1 MGLFKKEES
10 TIARIRRMEKENA
23 EIQRLN
29 ELHEKASKDR
39 KPKKRKPVTYNENA
53 SKLSLALENLSK
65 SHEHLTERIGQ
76 IIERFERN
84 MDRKR

>member
-1 MGLFKKEES
+1 MANLLQKFMGLFKKEES

-39 KPKKRKPVTYNENA
+39 TPKKKKKSVTYN
-53 SKLSLALENLSK
+53 
-65 SHEHLTERIGQ
+65 
-76 IIERFERN
+76 F
-84 MDRKR
+84 

>member
-1 MGLFKKEES
+1 MENYLQKFMGLFKKEES

-39 KPKKRKPVTYNENA
+39 KPKKKPVTYN
-53 SKLSLALENLSK
+53 
-65 SHEHLTERIGQ
+65 
-76 IIERFERN
+76 F
-84 MDRKR
+84 

>member
-1 MGLFKKEES
+1 MDLFKKEES

-39 KPKKRKPVTYNENA
+39 TPKKKKPVTYN
-53 SKLSLALENLSK
+53 
-65 SHEHLTERIGQ
+65 
-76 IIERFERN
+76 F
-84 MDRKR
+84 

>member
-39 KPKKRKPVTYNENA
+39 TPKKKKKPVTYN
-53 SKLSLALENLSK
+53 
-65 SHEHLTERIGQ
+65 
-76 IIERFERN
+76 F
-84 MDRKR
+84 

>member
-1 MGLFKKEES
+1 MGNYLRKFLDLFKKEES

-39 KPKKRKPVTYNENA
+39 TPKKKKKPVTYN
-53 SKLSLALENLSK
+53 
-65 SHEHLTERIGQ
+65 
-76 IIERFERN
+76 F
-84 MDRKR
+84 